1 MCAWVQTCVGAGGGH
16 MKTGSERW
24 KDNSVNDPCG

>member
-1 MCAWVQTCVGAGGGH
+1 MCMGPDVCGGGGGH